1 MHSVELESDRK
12 VRDITLIVYI
22 LQFASLI
29 AGVTALIGVIVNY
42 LKRDEAV
49 GTLYESHFNWQ
60 IRTFWGAV
68 IGGVAGAMTW
78 WLFFFGVLI
87 WGATYVWYI
96 YRVVRGF
103 LNFNDGKPMP
113 L

>member
-1 MHSVELESDRK
+1 MHSVEFESDRK
-12 VRDITLIVYI
+12 VRDVTLIVYI

-29 AGVTALIGVIVNY
+29 AGVTALIGVIINY
-42 LKRDEAV
+42 LKRDEAA
-49 GTLYESHFNWQ
+49 GTLYESHFTWQ

-68 IGGVAGAMTW
+68 IGAVVGGVTW
-78 WLFFFGVLI
+78 WFFLGFLV
-87 WGATYVWYI
+87 WAATYVWFI

>member
-1 MHSVELESDRK
+1 MQSLPLESERK
-12 VRDITLIVYI
+12 ARELTLIVYV

-42 LKRDEAV
+42 LKRDEAA
-49 GTLYESHFNWQ
+49 GTLYDSHFTWQ

-68 IGGVAGAMTW
+68 IGAVVGAMTFW
-78 WLFFFGVLI
+78 FLLGYLV

-96 YRVVRGF
+96 YRTVRGL

-113 L
+113 V

>member
-1 MHSVELESDRK
+1 MHSVELESERK
-12 VRDITLIVYI
+12 VRDVALIVYI

-42 LKRDEAV
+42 LKRDEAA
-49 GTLYESHFNWQ
+49 GTLYESHFTWQ

-68 IGGVAGAMTW
+68 IGAVVGGVTW
-78 WLFFFGVLI
+78 WFFLGFLV
-87 WGATYVWYI
+87 WGATYVWFI